1 MKKLLA
7 LLIALVLISLPA
19 LGEGEW
25 YSSIANE
32 ITENMI
38 ALARD
43 EGYTAM
49 YTSAPNEAVE
59 AFAVAKLDEP
69 VAVWRIDLPG
79 DERMKQILEEEAG
92 GSLSDLVYES
102 MRASISGMF
111 FNVVNNRQ
119 GTTAMV
125 ASTML
130 SRTQTERMPENFAE
144 QIWLLGYEDA
154 LVGVSFIQ
162 TGEDSVSVYA
172 SPLFGWT
179 SADAEKLPAALAPF
193 AETLIPAEIGEA
205 VAERETEFVEED
217 LREETARELAERV
230 VLLAGDE
237 DWPGAMGY
245 TAERQFLPDL
255 ASAGELTNEW
265 HYHMAT
271 KAGTKLLLG
280 AVSEIKLSDE
290 ALEAMIQQIAMS
302 GCSTVNAQLGQY
314 ALAEASMVRVAR
326 SIRIPED
333 FKDSLI
339 ILEYGSAL
347 IGVSFVQTGADTATV
362 TATPIFSDGTKDAET
377 LAGEVAQASLI
388 AQVEE

>member
-1 MKKLLA
+1 MKKLMA
-7 LLIALVLISLPA
+7 ALVALMLVALPA
-19 LGEGEW
+19 LGESEW
-25 YSSIANE
+25 YSGIANE

-49 YTSAPNEAVE
+49 YTSTPNEAVE
-59 AFAVAKLDEP
+59 AFAAAKLNEP
-69 VAVWRIDLPG
+69 VAVWRIDLPD

-92 GSLSDLVYES
+92 GSLSDPVYES
-102 MRASISGMF
+102 MRAMISGMLF
-111 FNVVNNRQ
+111 SVVNNQQ
-119 GTTAMV
+119 GATAMV
-125 ASTML
+125 ASTLL
-130 SRTQTERMPENFAE
+130 SRTQTERMPENFTE

-179 SADAEKLPAALAPF
+179 SADAEKLPDALAPF

-205 VAERETEFVEED
+205 AEREAKFIEGD
-217 LREETARELAERV
+217 LREEIAREMAGRV
-230 VLLAGDE
+230 ILLAGDE
-237 DWPGAMGY
+237 EWLGAMGY
-245 TAERQFLPDL
+245 TAERKFLPDL

-290 ALEAMIQQIAMS
+290 ALEAMIQQIAIS
-302 GCSTVNAQLGQY
+302 GCSTVNAQVGQY
-314 ALAEASMVRVAR
+314 ALTEASMVRVTR
-326 SIRIPED
+326 SMRIPED

-339 ILEYGSAL
+339 ILEYGKAL

>member
-25 YSSIANE
+25 YSGIANE

-49 YTSAPNEAVE
+49 YTSTPNEAVE
-59 AFAVAKLDEP
+59 AFAAAKLDEP
-69 VAVWRIDLPG
+69 VAVWRIDLPD

-92 GSLSDLVYES
+92 GSLSDPVYES
-102 MRASISGMF
+102 MRAMISGMLF
-111 FNVVNNRQ
+111 SVVNNQQ
-119 GTTAMV
+119 GATAMV
-125 ASTML
+125 ASTLL
-130 SRTQTERMPENFAE
+130 SRTQTERMPENFTE

-193 AETLIPAEIGEA
+193 AETLIPAEIGES
-205 VAERETEFVEED
+205 AEREAEFIEGD
-217 LREETARELAERV
+217 LREEIAREMAERV
-230 VLLAGDE
+230 ILLAGDE
-237 DWPGAMGY
+237 DWLGAMGY
-245 TAERQFLPDL
+245 TAERKFLPDL

-290 ALEAMIQQIAMS
+290 ALEAMIQQIAIS
-302 GCSTVNAQLGQY
+302 GCSTVNAQVGQY
-314 ALAEASMVRVAR
+314 ALTEASMVRVTR

-339 ILEYGSAL
+339 ILEYGKAL

>member
-19 LGEGEW
+19 LGESEW
-25 YSSIANE
+25 YSGIANE

-49 YTSAPNEAVE
+49 YTSTPNEAVE
-59 AFAVAKLDEP
+59 AFAAAKLDEP
-69 VAVWRIDLPG
+69 VAVWRIDLPD

-102 MRASISGMF
+102 MRAMISGML
-111 FNVVNNRQ
+111 FNVVNNQQ
-119 GTTAMV
+119 GATAMV
-125 ASTML
+125 ASTLL
-130 SRTQTERMPENFAE
+130 SRTQTERMPENFTE

-179 SADAEKLPAALAPF
+179 STDAEKLPAALAPF
-193 AETLIPAEIGEA
+193 VETLIPAEIGEA
-205 VAERETEFVEED
+205 AEQEAEFIEDD

-230 VLLAGDE
+230 ILLAGDE
-237 DWPGAMGY
+237 EWLGAMGY
-245 TAERQFLPDL
+245 TAERKFLPDL

-290 ALEAMIQQIAMS
+290 ALEALIQQIAIS
-302 GCSTVNAQLGQY
+302 GCSTVNAQLSQY
-314 ALAEASMVRVAR
+314 ALTEASMVRVTR
-326 SIRIPED
+326 SMRIPED

-339 ILEYGSAL
+339 ILEYGKAL

>member
-25 YSSIANE
+25 YASIANE

-49 YTSAPNEAVE
+49 YTSTPNEAVE
-59 AFAVAKLDEP
+59 TFAAAKLDEP
-69 VAVWRIDLPG
+69 VAVWRIDLPD

-102 MRASISGMF
+102 MRPMISGMLF
-111 FNVVNNRQ
+111 SVVNNQQ
-119 GTTAMV
+119 GATAMV
-125 ASTML
+125 ASTLL
-130 SRTQTERMPENFAE
+130 SRTQTERMPEDFTE

-205 VAERETEFVEED
+205 AEREAEFIEGD
-217 LREETARELAERV
+217 LREEIAREMAERV
-230 VLLAGDE
+230 ILLAGDE
-237 DWPGAMGY
+237 DWLGAMGY
-245 TAERQFLPDL
+245 TAERKFLPDL

-290 ALEAMIQQIAMS
+290 ALEAMIQQIAIS
-302 GCSTVNAQLGQY
+302 GCSTVNAQVGQY
-314 ALAEASMVRVAR
+314 ALTEASMVRVTR

-339 ILEYGSAL
+339 ILEYGKAL